1 MGRSGGLNSLG
12 DREEDESRDQ
22 VREGGT
28 GPPMGQS
35 SGPLSEP
42 GRRSTEASGG
52 AIPPS
57 LAFSEKIMPLVFF
70 FSFPQVDPKMGKRQ
84 KNLFPVATL
93 PLTLKHC
100 IKDNCGS
107 EKNPFIPLRDWTVR
121 PGEMNLFPFQFGDPD
136 RQN

>member
-70 FSFPQVDPKMGKRQ
+70 PPSWPENGKTPE
-84 KNLFPVATL
+84 KPVSSRHTAADIEAL
-93 PLTLKHC
+93 H
-100 IKDNCGS
+100 
-107 EKNPFIPLRDWTVR
+107 
-121 PGEMNLFPFQFGDPD
+121 
-136 RQN
+136 